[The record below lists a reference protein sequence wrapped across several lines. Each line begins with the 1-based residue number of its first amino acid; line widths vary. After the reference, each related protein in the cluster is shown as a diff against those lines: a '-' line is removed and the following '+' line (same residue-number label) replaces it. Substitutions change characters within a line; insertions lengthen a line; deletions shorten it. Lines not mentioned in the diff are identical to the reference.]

1 MKIVAV
7 IPCFNEENTIV
18 DIVTRA
24 KQYVDKVIV
33 ADDGSTD
40 ETSIVAQNKG
50 VFIVRS
56 ISRQGFGGNVAMGI
70 GVACSEEADI
80 VVTLDGD
87 GQHNPDEIP
96 QVIEPILKGDADLVI
111 GSRFQGCYNAPRY
124 RKLGIDIITWLY
136 NIGHKQKITDGQS
149 CFRAYRR
156 ELLEAVDTKE
166 WGFGFS
172 TEILIKARR
181 QGFRIKE
188 VPVSCIYHKEFR
200 MNSSMNPIKQGLCVS
215 LCTMKWRF
223 RLRDGGD
230 KSC

>member
-7 IPCFNEENTIV
+7 IPCLNEKDTIG
-18 DIVTRA
+18 DIVARA
-24 KQYVDKVIV
+24 KKYVERIIV

-40 ETSIVAQNKG
+40 GTSHAAQKEG
-50 VFIVRS
+50 VFVVRS

-70 GVACSEEADI
+70 CAACSEEADI

-96 QVIEPILKGDADLVI
+96 QVVEPILNGEADLVI
-111 GSRFQGCYNAPRY
+111 GSRFKECYKLPRY
-124 RKLGIDIITWLY
+124 RKFGIDIITRLY

-149 CFRAYRR
+149 CFRAYSRQ
-156 ELLEAVDTKE
+156 LLEAVDTKE

-172 TEILIKARR
+172 TEILIKARG

-188 VPVSCIYHKEFR
+188 VPISCIYHKEFS
-200 MNSSMNPIKQGLCVS
+200 MNSSMNPVKQGLVVVLS
-215 LCTMKWRF
+215 TIKWRLKVELF
-223 RLRDGGD
+223 KGEA
-230 KSC
+230 